1 LVFEALKEVF
11 DGSRAR
17 GEGIKVAGS
26 GRLRQVD
33 LFFFLL
39 SAWMRSVAGV
49 CILQRRVL
57 KDAYQRS
64 SSIARPVSS
73 LNRFDADVNNRLVA
87 VFAFAFLGERST
99 TREPIAFFR
108 KSTAQWTLYDSCIPY
123 HLVNVNFLSFF

>member
-11 DGSRAR
+11 DGSRANW
-17 GEGIKVAGS
+17 EGIKVAGS

-39 SAWMRSVAGV
+39 SAWMRSFAGS

-73 LNRFDADVNNRLVA
+73 LNRFDADVNNLLVA

-99 TREPIAFFR
+99 TRESIAFFR
-108 KSTAQWTLYDSCIPY
+108 KSSAQWTLYNSCIPY
-123 HLVNVNFLSFF
+123 NIVNVNLFKIF